1 MQPST
6 IRPFSTSFTLRYSQD
21 ANDAGQ
27 DDGDNDEDITIKTTK
42 TLRPIIDI
50 ETSKRYM
57 KSKGL

>member
-27 DDGDNDEDITIKTTK
+27 DDGDDDEVKTTK